1 MKTSDLISVRPS
13 SVMYL
18 IDMLLRRQT
27 NTWDACVP
35 LNVIVGVL

>member
-1 MKTSDLISVRPS
+1 MSLVVYFVRPS

-27 NTWDACVP
+27 WGSFVP
-35 LNVIVGVL
+35 VIIVVGVL

>member
-1 MKTSDLISVRPS
+1 MILVLHFVRPS

-27 NTWDACVP
+27 WGSFVP
-35 LNVIVGVL
+35 VIIIVGVL